1 MNLKT
6 LIISASL
13 LVLPVTSALAQTTTY
28 KQRHS
33 IAARQNRQQA
43 RIAHGVQDGQI
54 TPRGAAAA
62 ERTQSRI
69 ATEDRNMRAADGGHL
84 TAADRHKLARQQDR
98 SSQNIYNRNHNGA
111 TDPGV
116 VPNTPR

>member
-1 MNLKT
+1 MTMKT
-6 LIISASL
+6 MMIAASL
-13 LVLPVTSALAQTTTY
+13 LLVPATSMIAQTTY

-33 IAARQNRQQA
+33 INARENRQQA
-43 RIAHGVQDGQI
+43 RIAHGVKDGQI

-84 TAADRHKLARQQDR
+84 TAADRHTLARQQNR
-98 SSQNIYNRNHNGA
+98 ASQNIYNRNHNQY

>member
-1 MNLKT
+1 MNVRT
-6 LIISASL
+6 LILTASL
-13 LVLPVTSALAQTTTY
+13 VLLPATSAFAQTTTY
-28 KQRHS
+28 KQRHT
-33 IAARQNRQQA
+33 IAARQNRQQQ

-54 TPRGAAAA
+54 TPHGAAQA
-62 ERTQSRI
+62 ERTQSHI

-84 TAADRHKLARQQDR
+84 TAQDRHKLARQQNR
-98 SSQNIYNRNHNGA
+98 ASSNIYNRNHNQY